1 MAFTIIRPSDSIQ
14 LQIAFSLELPA
25 NVNSAVDNY
34 TEKFRKTLLMAS
46 KDEGDIVNGE
56 CLGLRR
62 PGANVPIAPLSEMKN
77 MTQKR
82 T

>member
-1 MAFTIIRPSDSIQ
+1 
-14 LQIAFSLELPA
+14 
-25 NVNSAVDNY
+25 
-34 TEKFRKTLLMAS
+34 MAS
-46 KDEGDIVNGE
+46 KDEGDIANGE